1 MRPTRFRITVSLAAL
16 GLAVSGCAEVKETTA
31 AKKESPSHLE
41 AIEGSTIKRV
51 VLVPRA
57 VERLGIQTTA
67 IRPATPQEMEGVTPA
82 GQSGRMAVP
91 YDAII
96 YDRTGA
102 PFTFTN
108 PTDLTYV
115 RQAVTVEGIKNK
127 LAILSASPPAG
138 TKVVTVGAIELYGA
152 ETGVGK

>member
-1 MRPTRFRITVSLAAL
+1 MRTTRTRITLFLVGVALAL
-16 GLAVSGCAEVKETTA
+16 TGCAEVKEST

-41 AIEGSTIKRV
+41 AIDGSTIKRV

-57 VERLGIQTTA
+57 VERLGIQTVA
-67 IRPATPQEMEGVTPA
+67 IRQATPQEMEAITPA
-82 GQSGRMAVP
+82 GQNGRMAVP
-91 YDAII
+91 YDAVI

-108 PTDLTYV
+108 PTPLTYV

-127 LAILSASPPAG
+127 VAILSTSPPAG
-138 TKVVTVGAIELYGA
+138 TQVVTVGAIELYGA